1 MLLAE
6 WQVGQVFLA
15 MVWFSLF
22 VLWIWLVIAV
32 FTDIFRSGDLSGWAK
47 ALWCLFVIVAPF
59 LGVFVYLIARGGK
72 MRERA
77 EADAQ
82 AQAEAQRA
90 YIQEAAGTASNPAAE
105 IERLANLRDQGAI
118 DDAEFQALKAKALA

>member
-1 MLLAE
+1 
-6 WQVGQVFLA
+6 
-15 MVWFSLF
+15 
-22 VLWIWLVIAV
+22 
-32 FTDIFRSGDLSGWAK
+32 
-47 ALWCLFVIVAPF
+47 
-59 LGVFVYLIARGGK
+59 

-82 AQAEAQRA
+82 VQAEAQRA